1 MDGDRKQRW
10 LKRAEAAYQR
20 MFDSGELTTL
30 TEREDMACLLAK
42 ELAAFLIEEH
52 LASDAQVRPAEK
64 QPPCCPKCQQAGQRV
79 TQPREKLA
87 ERPVTTRAGEV
98 VVRREKWR
106 CPRCRVLFFSARPQA
121 ETGHG
126 GVQPAV
132 ARESHAAGVQ
142 GIVVSGR
149 Q

>member
-30 TEREDMACLLAK
+30 TEREDVACLIAK

-52 LASDAQVRPAEK
+52 LAGDAQVRPAKE
-64 QPPCCPKCQQAGQRV
+64 QPPACPKCQKAGQRV
-79 TQPREKLA
+79 TRPKEKLP
-87 ERPVTTRAGEV
+87 ERPMTTRAGEV
-98 VVRREKWR
+98 VLRREQWH
-106 CPRCRVLFFSARPQA
+106 CPHCRVLFFSARPQA
-121 ETGHG
+121 ETRHR

-132 ARESHAAGVQ
+132 AAARHAAGGQSV
-142 GIVVSGR
+142 VVSGR

>member
-20 MFDSGELTTL
+20 MFDSGELTTF
-30 TEREDMACLLAK
+30 TEREDMACLIAK

-64 QPPCCPKCQQAGQRV
+64 QPPCCPKCQKAGQRV
-79 TQPREKLA
+79 TPPRAKLA

-98 VVRREKWR
+98 VLRREKWR

-121 ETGHG
+121 ETGHR

-132 ARESHAAGVQ
+132 AGESHAAGGQ
-142 GIVVSGR
+142 GVVVSGR

>member
-20 MFDSGELTTL
+20 MFDSGELTTF
-30 TEREDMACLLAK
+30 TEREDMACLIAR

-79 TQPREKLA
+79 TQPRKKLA

-98 VVRREKWR
+98 VVRREQWR
-106 CPRCRVLFFSARPQA
+106 CRRCRVLFFSARPQA

-126 GVQPAV
+126 GVQPAD
-132 ARESHAAGVQ
+132 AREGHAAGGQ